1 MLHGNE
7 LLEIAICHGNIFILA
22 VSLAYIH
29 YSLFTVW
36 SLAPLAL
43 NRIANR

>member
-7 LLEIAICHGNIFILA
+7 LLEIAICHA